1 MNYKN
6 QPFSALKIF
15 NINLHLP
22 SRIDFLEITLN
33 EIDSDMIA
41 LCELKMKSSEIK
53 RINFKVYSV
62 KSLYARSVSMG
73 GGVIILFKS
82 HPMT

>member
-1 MNYKN
+1 MNYKK
-6 QPFSALKIF
+6 QPFSALTIF

-33 EIDSDMIA
+33 EIDFDVIV
-41 LCELKMKSSEIK
+41 LCQLKMKSSEIK
-53 RINFKVYSV
+53 RINFKGYSV

-73 GGVIILFKS
+73 GTSLFYLKANQ
-82 HPMT
+82 